1 MYEKKLLSA
10 LTLFLLIVSGCTPSR
25 DAYLKENFDQIRPLQ
40 ETDLAIRE
48 FSDLPRL
55 IAAAKS
61 NDFKAVTNL
70 LRNGEDMEK
79 RDQYG
84 RSALWYAFEH
94 ASFESFRI
102 LLENG
107 ASPDFPLDY
116 GSPSDGY
123 KKLKFYSLAREYALY
138 NRIKDFENSNDI
150 KIFDAYFSEFPN
162 GRYASET
169 EKMFKRI
176 VERDYARM
184 KDSDTGVRQFMK
196 KYSDMGQNVYLI
208 TANVLNIREGNSIRY
223 GKTGKYIRGQ
233 EVFALSQKDE
243 WLRTDRGW
251 VSAKYAKHIKRQIPA
266 LASYSEKIA
275 SKLPAPP
282 ETLEA
287 EPLSREEIEAYPLE
301 TASQK
306 VENPVLKRALPKPL
320 SPVPKPQPQK
330 PRKESRPLKAERSA
344 PLAKGKA
351 GPVQAEL
358 NALLEN
364 ATLPAL
370 EAFINKYK
378 KNRAYR
384 SVVQQAKDAYKKIL
398 LETE

>member
-10 LTLFLLIVSGCTPSR
+10 LTLFLLIVSGCTLSR

-61 NDFKAVTNL
+61 NDFEAVTNL

-184 KDSDTGVRQFMK
+184 KGSDTGVRQFMK
-196 KYSDMGQNVYLI
+196 KYSDMGQNVYLR
-208 TANVLNIREGNSIRY
+208 AAVPGR
-223 GKTGKYIRGQ
+223 
-233 EVFALSQKDE
+233 
-243 WLRTDRGW
+243 DR
-251 VSAKYAKHIKRQIPA
+251 SIPA
-266 LASYSEKIA
+266 GDRFSEGG
-275 SKLPAPP
+275 
-282 ETLEA
+282 
-287 EPLSREEIEAYPLE
+287 
-301 TASQK
+301 
-306 VENPVLKRALPKPL
+306 
-320 SPVPKPQPQK
+320 K
-330 PRKESRPLKAERSA
+330 PRAEKGRAKAPVASSQTAATETPKRIPSPEIRTLRPPCQGEGRAGSGRTECLAGKCHITSLGVFHQQVQKKQGIPFCGAAGQRRVQKNPFGNRVMGIIPKANSPGVSSPGYQEMSQAIRS
-344 PLAKGKA
+344 GR
-351 GPVQAEL
+351 QCC
-358 NALLEN
+358 
-364 ATLPAL
+364 
-370 EAFINKYK
+370 
-378 KNRAYR
+378 
-384 SVVQQAKDAYKKIL
+384 
-398 LETE
+398 